1 MRHVYSIINIVYF
14 LKVVTTLTTEPKN
27 IVCKLQTQYFGGNSC
42 FLTLTTLLPL
52 LPPNINL

>member
-1 MRHVYSIINIVYF
+1 MRHVCSIINIVYF

-27 IVCKLQTQYFGGNSC
+27 PLYKLQTKYFGGNSC
-42 FLTLTTLLPL
+42 FSTLTTLLPL

>member
-1 MRHVYSIINIVYF
+1 MRHVCIIINIVYF

-27 IVCKLQTQYFGGNSC
+27 TLCKLQTQYFGGNSC
-42 FLTLTTLLPL
+42 IKTLTTLLPL

>member
-1 MRHVYSIINIVYF
+1 MRHVCSIINIVYF

-27 IVCKLQTQYFGGNSC
+27 IVYKLQTQYFGGNSC